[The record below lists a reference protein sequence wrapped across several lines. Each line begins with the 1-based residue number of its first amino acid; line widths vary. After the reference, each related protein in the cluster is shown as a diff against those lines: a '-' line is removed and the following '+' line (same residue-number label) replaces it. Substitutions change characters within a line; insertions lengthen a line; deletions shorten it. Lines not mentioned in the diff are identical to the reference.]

1 MQPQDTTLK
10 TLFIHDQVE
19 EADRLASLLRN
30 AGYTVSPKHV
40 EAEADLPQLLQ
51 NNHWDLILAQY
62 ECTTLSMQAIFH
74 NTRRLNRD
82 IPVIT
87 ITESPDTKRVE
98 GLRLGASDVV
108 GIDDDQHLLLV
119 VSRAL
124 YNLGQRRRLRHW
136 KRRYSEAE
144 TRCLQL
150 LDNSRDAIAV
160 IKEGTY
166 IYSNDSYAQL
176 FGYMDRDEMLCLPVI
191 DTIAPQDQEQ
201 IKALLKTQYS
211 DETWESSERQFQ
223 GMRSDDLPIDLTVA
237 VSQIEYEDEAAL
249 QFCINHNFFAAG
261 GQQQALDSAH
271 NVPGMPVAPQPEAS
285 GGYTE
290 IRLHKLIE
298 HINGAIRRAAQM
310 SKDSLLMLVKL
321 DQFDNLRA
329 ENGIKLTEDLLHRVA
344 ELVETHTPD
353 QHSLSRFQED
363 SFIMLLPDTDADNGL
378 RLAENLCDQ
387 LAQEIITIEQ
397 LTFAATLSIGLTVI
411 SETVTTVESAIG
423 RCVDAIGKLRDEQGG
438 GQLGNG
444 ARLYELEFSPSI
456 EEIGANTETM
466 GRRLLGNEQ
475 YELLFQP
482 IIGLQGENLPIYEVL
497 IHIKPEAN
505 PKDYPV
511 DFIAQIFKTD
521 AGADIDRW
529 VIRQALI
536 ELKEKQVSTPEAR
549 LFINISRAS
558 FCDPAFGN
566 WIKETIEQAGI
577 PSSSLIFQLRE
588 LDISRYLNQA
598 TEVCQ
603 GLRELGSQV
612 SLSHFGLSLDPVT
625 ILERLSVD
633 YVKLDRMLV
642 DKAQEGDSGQEAIEE
657 VINRLR
663 ASDECIIV
671 PFIENPT
678 MMPTL
683 WKMGV
688 HYIQGHYLQAPQPHM
703 NYDFS
708 GDQ

>member
-1 MQPQDTTLK
+1 MQPQDNTLK
-10 TLFIHDQVE
+10 TLFIHDHVE

-30 AGYTVSPKHV
+30 AGYKVSPKHV
-40 EAEADLPQLLQ
+40 ESEADLPQLLQ

-87 ITESPDTKRVE
+87 IAEDLAAKRVE

-108 GIDDDQHLLLV
+108 GVDDDQHLLLV

-150 LDNSRDAIAV
+150 LDNSRDAIAI

-201 IKALLKTQYS
+201 IKALLKTQYT
-211 DETWESSERQFQ
+211 DETWESSERYFQ

-237 VSQIEYEDEAAL
+237 VSQIEYEEEPAL

-261 GQQQALDSAH
+261 GQQPLHSPQATA
-271 NVPGMPVAPQPEAS
+271 PAPQEQS
-285 GGYTE
+285 GGSGFTE

-321 DQFDNLRA
+321 DQFDNLRQ

-344 ELVETHTPD
+344 ELVEVHTPD

-363 SFIMLLPDTDADNGL
+363 SFVMLLPDTDADNGL
-378 RLAENLCDQ
+378 RLAENLCGQ
-387 LAQEIITIEQ
+387 LAQEIIAIDQ
-397 LTFAATLSIGLTVI
+397 QTFAATLSIGLTVV

-423 RCVDAIGKLRDEQGG
+423 RCVDAIGKLREEQGG
-438 GQLGNG
+438 DQLGNG

-466 GRRLLGNEQ
+466 GRRLLGNDQ

-482 IIGLQGENLPIYEVL
+482 IISLHGDTLPIYEVL

-529 VIRQALI
+529 VIRQAL
-536 ELKEKQVSTPEAR
+536 T
-549 LFINISRAS
+549 
-558 FCDPAFGN
+558 
-566 WIKETIEQAGI
+566 
-577 PSSSLIFQLRE
+577 
-588 LDISRYLNQA
+588 
-598 TEVCQ
+598 
-603 GLRELGSQV
+603 
-612 SLSHFGLSLDPVT
+612 
-625 ILERLSVD
+625 
-633 YVKLDRMLV
+633 
-642 DKAQEGDSGQEAIEE
+642 
-657 VINRLR
+657 
-663 ASDECIIV
+663 
-671 PFIENPT
+671 
-678 MMPTL
+678 
-683 WKMGV
+683 
-688 HYIQGHYLQAPQPHM
+688 
-703 NYDFS
+703 
-708 GDQ
+708 